1 MGSSKNAVDL
11 LRFEN
16 RKRKRKKRKM
26 CITYKK
32 FCGCC
37 CNIVQAAK
45 ILAVLELIFGAL
57 ALMVALAFFPYLDK
71 YFKGDYDD
79 QNYEH
84 LPNIVSIITTIIVE
98 ALFIITTAL
107 KLYGLKKRR
116 PGYILPW
123 LIFNMICLVLSIIAT
138 VCILVFCGIYTNDL
152 KYYAREPIGVVF
164 IAATYGLAFAFFFN
178 IWDVVKSAYKQIK
191 EENESNQLAY
201 PNQMP
206 MKTTFQQTPPKY
218 NNQVV
223 YTVQPI

>member
-57 ALMVALAFFPYLDK
+57 ALMVALAFIPSLNK
-71 YFKGDYDD
+71 YFKGDYYDHE
-79 QNYEH
+79 YETY
-84 LPNIVSIITTIIVE
+84 LEAAVSIITTIVVE
-98 ALFIITTAL
+98 PLFIITTAL
-107 KLYGLKKRR
+107 KLYGLIKRR

-138 VCILVFCGIYTNDL
+138 IVMLILYSRVVE
-152 KYYAREPIGVVF
+152 YYARNSIGEGLIYV
-164 IAATYGLAFAFFFN
+164 IIYGLVFAFSFY
-178 IWDVVKSAYKQIK
+178 IQDVVKSAYKQIK
-191 EENESNQLAY
+191 EENKSNQLPY

-206 MKTTFQQTPPKY
+206 MKTTFEQTPPKY

-223 YTVQPI
+223 YTVQPV